1 MTDYRQYILDRV
13 PQFDE
18 RSRGF
23 AAIAPD
29 DTRNFRSYTWS
40 CGIHLDQGREGAC
53 VGFGITHELAARPK
67 VVLRDAAFA
76 LQLYSR
82 ARQLDE
88 WDGEDYSGTSVLAG
102 LKAAHELVNTR
113 GRALINEYRWAFGIQ
128 DVLRVIG
135 YAGPVVLGINW
146 YEDMYDPD
154 EHGFIHASGQIAGG
168 HCILAKAVR
177 IVRIDNSLPA
187 TWENVDKEKSYVTLH
202 NSWGE
207 GYGVG
212 GDAYVSVND
221 LDKLLSDQGEAAII
235 TSRSFDR

>member
-1 MTDYRQYILDRV
+1 MTDYRQYVLDRV

-23 AAIAPD
+23 AAVAPD
-29 DTRNFRSYTWS
+29 DTRPFRSYTWS

-67 VVLRDAAFA
+67 VVIRDAAFA
-76 LQLYSR
+76 LSLYSR

-88 WDGEDYSGTSVLAG
+88 WPGEDYSGTSVLAG
-102 LKAAHELVNTR
+102 LKAAHELLNSR
-113 GRALINEYRWAFGIQ
+113 GRALINGYRWAFGVQ
-128 DVLRVIG
+128 DALKVIG
-135 YAGPVVLGINW
+135 YSGPVVLGINW
-146 YEDMYDPD
+146 YENMYDPN
-154 EHGFIHASGQIAGG
+154 EFGFISVSGPVVGG
-168 HCILAKAVR
+168 HCILANGVK
-177 IVRIDNSLPA
+177 IVRINNSLPA
-187 TWENVDKEKSYVTLH
+187 TWDNVDKEKSFVTLH

-207 GYGVG
+207 GYGKG

-221 LDKLLSDQGEAAII
+221 LDKLLQDQGEAAII